1 MTYTA
6 AGLTTG
12 GRTARYQIQH
22 DGSLSQADGDG
33 PDRAGSVVQAAQFVV
48 AHCATI
54 GHHWSFRG
62 EGVRHE

>member
-6 AGLTTG
+6 AGRTTG

-22 DGSLSQADGDG
+22 DDSLSQADGDG
-33 PDRAGSVVQAAQFVV
+33 PDRAGPVVQAAQFVV

-54 GHHWSFRG
+54 GHHVVVQGGR
-62 EGVRHE
+62 RQT